1 MAVGG
6 LDSRCKRN
14 HLLLLLLFLIQFLNI
29 FFYTFVLL
37 LLSLLH
43 VHDAFLSYSEFPYDV
58 TPDFALQH
66 KAVCDRIKHSMQC
79 LEDTTEYFLSA
90 ILQSVDKIP

>member
-1 MAVGG
+1 MQKESFIIV
-6 LDSRCKRN
+6 
-14 HLLLLLLFLIQFLNI
+14 III
-29 FFYTFVLL
+29 FNTIFKYIFYTFVLL